1 MKKILKVAISIIIMV
16 SLCGQI
22 MISFADKKTA
32 NSLYGDNML
41 EYLQGDNDNLL
52 LNRKNYVYM
61 NLVENFKSNGVAC
74 YCLKILD
81 TYTKIGAEP
90 NKEKYI
96 EILLNII
103 ATYDL
108 DNASSIAEQYKIDN
122 KKTFKDYTLDFVR
135 MSNDVVSIVNGNS
148 SSVSQLESS
157 IAIAIDG
164 LSVLA
169 KNTDNWITAISNL
182 ETIIQNYEKYDGFLE
197 LIEEKSEGELKEAAT
212 ILRKGMSEAIEI
224 KLSTYIEVSNENFEN
239 YSEFFF
245 SDVFF
250 TILKQSPQ
258 YSSDENM
265 KFFVDCGD
273 NIVTKIG
280 TLKSSLDLGVMIG
293 KLVGNI
299 AVGGENKVNRL
310 LEMMALHDISV
321 ILQGEIIDLSN
332 EFIEKYGSEDEEAV
346 IERYVLYSQ
355 YLVDC
360 RIRGEYCIYSVVA
373 DDAGLLSWFNKED
386 AEDAKLWY
394 ENKVK
399 KILSIQNK
407 LLDINNIEFI
417 INNVEFEHY
426 YDDSG
431 EYGIFI
437 GKTDK
442 GNTVWVY
449 ETKHYEPTEL
459 DQIVDIG
466 LKNSIYYLSEA
477 GKIITLDLRT
487 GNILWEN
494 SDFGGAGI
502 SYTFDDNGIL
512 YVCGFYGPDLHIID
526 QNGITIERYEEF
538 VVDGIRYYW
547 PYEMKYKD
555 GCILIK
561 YDMSDETLEIQD
573 PILVYDIINGTVSNF
588 YSF

>member
-1 MKKILKVAISIIIMV
+1 MERRRMKKILKVAISIIIMV

-197 LIEEKSEGELKEAAT
+197 LIEEKSEGELKEA
-212 ILRKGMSEAIEI
+212 RSEEH
-224 KLSTYIEVSNENFEN
+224 T
-239 YSEFFF
+239 SE
-245 SDVFF
+245 
-250 TILKQSPQ
+250 LQS
-258 YSSDENM
+258 
-265 KFFVDCGD
+265 
-273 NIVTKIG
+273 
-280 TLKSSLDLGVMIG
+280 L
-293 KLVGNI
+293 
-299 AVGGENKVNRL
+299 
-310 LEMMALHDISV
+310 
-321 ILQGEIIDLSN
+321 
-332 EFIEKYGSEDEEAV
+332 
-346 IERYVLYSQ
+346 
-355 YLVDC
+355 
-360 RIRGEYCIYSVVA
+360 
-373 DDAGLLSWFNKED
+373 
-386 AEDAKLWY
+386 
-394 ENKVK
+394 
-399 KILSIQNK
+399 
-407 LLDINNIEFI
+407 
-417 INNVEFEHY
+417 
-426 YDDSG
+426 
-431 EYGIFI
+431 
-437 GKTDK
+437 
-442 GNTVWVY
+442 
-449 ETKHYEPTEL
+449 
-459 DQIVDIG
+459 
-466 LKNSIYYLSEA
+466 
-477 GKIITLDLRT
+477 
-487 GNILWEN
+487 
-494 SDFGGAGI
+494 
-502 SYTFDDNGIL
+502 
-512 YVCGFYGPDLHIID
+512 
-526 QNGITIERYEEF
+526 
-538 VVDGIRYYW
+538 
-547 PYEMKYKD
+547 
-555 GCILIK
+555 
-561 YDMSDETLEIQD
+561 
-573 PILVYDIINGTVSNF
+573 
-588 YSF
+588 

>member
-386 AEDAKLWY
+386 
-394 ENKVK
+394 
-399 KILSIQNK
+399 QQ
-407 LLDINNIEFI
+407 F
-417 INNVEFEHY
+417 
-426 YDDSG
+426 
-431 EYGIFI
+431 
-437 GKTDK
+437 
-442 GNTVWVY
+442 TV
-449 ETKHYEPTEL
+449 
-459 DQIVDIG
+459 
-466 LKNSIYYLSEA
+466 
-477 GKIITLDLRT
+477 
-487 GNILWEN
+487 
-494 SDFGGAGI
+494 FGP
-502 SYTFDDNGIL
+502 F
-512 YVCGFYGPDLHIID
+512 
-526 QNGITIERYEEF
+526 
-538 VVDGIRYYW
+538 
-547 PYEMKYKD
+547 
-555 GCILIK
+555 
-561 YDMSDETLEIQD
+561 
-573 PILVYDIINGTVSNF
+573 
-588 YSF
+588 